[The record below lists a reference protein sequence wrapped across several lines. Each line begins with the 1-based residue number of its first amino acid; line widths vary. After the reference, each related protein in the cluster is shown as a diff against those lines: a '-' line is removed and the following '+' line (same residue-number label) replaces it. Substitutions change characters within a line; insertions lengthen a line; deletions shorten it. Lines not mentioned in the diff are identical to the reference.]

1 MAYCGVA
8 NRVPFQGFFYN
19 SLPVIQGKF
28 TLRQALEEHLVTKI
42 NDATILDT
50 EIDTLEHVPCS
61 ALYVLAFGDHELFI
75 VRGTNRIDEL
85 FIHDKL
91 IPLEQKSVVP
101 QKLLDGIRIRASNG
115 LICDKDGIIA

>member
-61 ALYVLAFGDHELFI
+61 ALYVLAFGDHEVFI
-75 VRGTNRIDEL
+75 TRGTNRIDEL
-85 FIHDKL
+85 FIHDKQ

-115 LICDKDGIIA
+115 QICDKDGIIA

>member
-75 VRGTNRIDEL
+75 ARGTNRIDEL

-91 IPLEQKSVVP
+91 IPQKSVVP

-115 LICDKDGIIA
+115 QICDKDGIIA

>member
-1 MAYCGVA
+1 MTYCGVA